1 MPVARVISSFKKLF
15 GAPEEVTETVLRPFQ
30 RFVHNEVSSGLVLM
44 TTTVMALIWANSAFS
59 ETYQHVR
66 HAELSFSL
74 GGATISKSLAHWID
88 EGLMAVFFFI
98 VGLEIKREML
108 VGDLSSLRKALLPV
122 SAAAGGMLVPALLY
136 IIVNTGHPSA
146 SGWGIPMATDIAF
159 ALGALAIIGRG
170 LPRGLRLFLSA
181 FAIADDLGAVFVIA
195 LFYQKGLN
203 MSFLPYVLTVLG
215 LLALLNYFWIRR
227 TLPYALLGIMLWTI
241 FILMGLHATVAGI
254 VVAMFIPAKG
264 RYDTD
269 RFMDEV
275 MLIMSKFSCP
285 PDGCGRDILLNER
298 HLNAVQSLEIAC
310 HNVETPLQRLETAL
324 HPWVAFAII
333 PLFALVNAGV
343 NLGEMDLGQ
352 AMADPITVGITM
364 GLVIGKPVGIFTFSW
379 LAVKLRLA
387 ALPEGVNWRHIF
399 GVGMLG
405 GIGFTMSLFIA
416 GLSFTDH
423 MLYEYSK
430 LGILGASLISAALGM
445 GILFW
450 SSKGSQAVEATE
462 NS

>member
-1 MPVARVISSFKKLF
+1 M
-15 GAPEEVTETVLRPFQ
+15 
-30 RFVHNEVSSGLVLM
+30 M
-44 TTTVMALIWANSAFS
+44 
-59 ETYQHVR
+59 
-66 HAELSFSL
+66 
-74 GGATISKSLAHWID
+74 
-88 EGLMAVFFFI
+88 
-98 VGLEIKREML
+98 VGE
-108 VGDLSSLRKALLPV
+108 LSSLKKALMPV
-122 SAAAGGMLVPALLY
+122 SAAAGGMLVPGFLY
-136 IIVNTGHPSA
+136 FLINRGLPSA
-146 SGWGIPMATDIAF
+146 SGWGVPMATDIAF

-195 LFYQKGLN
+195 IFYQKGLN
-203 MSFLPYVLTVLG
+203 LQYIPHVVTVLA
-215 LLALLNYFWIRR
+215 LLALHNYFWVRR
-227 TLPYALLGIMLWTI
+227 TLPYALLGLGLWTA

-285 PDGCGRDILLNER
+285 PDGCGRDILLNAQ

-310 HNVETPLQRLETAL
+310 HNVETPLQRLETTL

-343 NLGEMDLGQ
+343 NLGGMDLSQ
-352 AMADPITVGITM
+352 AMADPITVGITL

-387 ALPEGVNWRHIF
+387 SLPEGVNWRHIL

-416 GLSFTDH
+416 GLSFADQ

-430 LGILGASLISAALGM
+430 LGILSASIISAALGM
-445 GILFW
+445 GFLFW
-450 SSKGSQAVEATE
+450 SRSSAGSSSANQAQ
-462 NS
+462 

>member
-1 MPVARVISSFKKLF
+1 MPMTSFINSLKRLF
-15 GAPEEVTETVLRPFQ
+15 GAPEEVTETVLKPFQ
-30 RFVHNEVSSGLVLM
+30 RFVHNEISSGIVLM
-44 TTTVMALIWANSAFS
+44 ATTVIALVWANTALSQL
-59 ETYQHVR
+59 YQDVWHT
-66 HAELSFSL
+66 ELSFSL
-74 GGATISKSLAHWID
+74 GGVSISKSLTHWID
-88 EGLMAVFFFI
+88 EGLMAIFFFI
-98 VGLEIKREML
+98 VGLEIKREMM
-108 VGDLSSLRKALLPV
+108 VGELSSLKKALLPV
-122 SAAAGGMLVPALLY
+122 SAAAGGMLVPGLLY
-136 IIVNTGHPSA
+136 MLVNQGHPSA

-195 LFYQKGLN
+195 IFYQKGLN
-203 MSFLPYVLTVLG
+203 LEYLPHVFTMLA
-215 LLALLNYFWIRR
+215 LLALHNYFWVRR
-227 TLPYALLGIMLWTI
+227 TLPYALLGLGLWAA

-275 MLIMSKFSCP
+275 MHIMSKFSCP

-324 HPWVAFAII
+324 HPWVAFVII

-343 NLGEMDLGQ
+343 NLGGMDLGK
-352 AMADPITVGITM
+352 AALDPITVGILL
-364 GLVIGKPVGIFTFSW
+364 GLVVGKPLGIFAFSW

-387 ALPEGVNWRHIF
+387 ALPEGVNWQHIF

-405 GIGFTMSLFIA
+405 GIGFTMSLFVA

-430 LGILGASLISAALGM
+430 LGIISASVISAVLG
-445 GILFW
+445 ITYLIW
-450 SSKGSQAVEATE
+450 STKGTEATDDH
-462 NS
+462 